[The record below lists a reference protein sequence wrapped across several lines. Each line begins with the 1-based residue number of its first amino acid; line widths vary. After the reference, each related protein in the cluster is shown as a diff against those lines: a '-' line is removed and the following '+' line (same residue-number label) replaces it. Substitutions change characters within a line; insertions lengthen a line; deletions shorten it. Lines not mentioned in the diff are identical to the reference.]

1 MYRYISNMKNI
12 GYCKYP
18 FGLVLKL
25 FEILEKAVGRIP
37 REMVSFE
44 ESRFAFLF
52 FLNIC
57 PFWAMRC
64 AEGEVSFYYSVLLVL
79 FGA

>member
-1 MYRYISNMKNI
+1 MKNI

-44 ESRFAFLF
+44 ESRVAFLF

-57 PFWAMRC
+57 PFLGLEMCRRGGFILLQRVAGFVRC
-64 AEGEVSFYYSVLLVL
+64 IDLS
-79 FGA
+79 

>member
-1 MYRYISNMKNI
+1 MKNI

-57 PFWAMRC
+57 PFLGHEMCRR
-64 AEGEVSFYYSVLLVL
+64 GGFILLQRVAGFVWCIDL
-79 FGA
+79 F